1 MLLSGILALDDWLLT
16 LWVAARHGVDPLL
29 LVAVGWRETN
39 WGRRGAG
46 KRGWHLGYGYFP
58 GSPVLERYRGL
69 RNQLEGAASQLA
81 RDLGATPT
89 SQSQLRRFASES
101 WRPADPGAWAK
112 GVWQAYCALTDDLSL
127 LLGER
132 PRHPGPLTG
141 GRAQERAATRTP

>member
-1 MLLSGILALDDWLLT
+1 MYNNRVTVQDTEMRTLLATLVISGVLT
-16 LWVAARHGVDPLL
+16 
-29 LVAVGWRETN
+29 
-39 WGRRGAG
+39 
-46 KRGWHLGYGYFP
+46 
-58 GSPVLERYRGL
+58 
-69 RNQLEGAASQLA
+69 AASQLA